1 MKIEKKKVTGNSQLS
16 KATKISV
23 ASLLGMTSVY
33 MSACVSDA
41 ESGAPMS
48 PVEPDSTGS
57 TTEASSSSAI
67 DIPLS
72 HEHLSSIAENAL
84 SSSAATSSSAEKL
97 SSSSFKFPMISSSG
111 VINPYSSSS
120 IAMPPRSSSSVDIPP
135 GISSSVAETPSSS
148 SEKSATSSSQTD
160 ESSSSINS
168 ESSSSTAPSSSSIR
182 TPSSSSTNFP
192 FERQCEM
199 VDSTGIRV
207 IMCRDNDRGMAAS
220 MVSTNEMSDMT

>member
-72 HEHLSSIAENAL
+72 HEHLSSSVEEAL
-84 SSSAATSSSAEKL
+84 SSSAAKI
-97 SSSSFKFPMISSSG
+97 SSSSNEPPISAGVPLISSPSSESSESSSS
-111 VINPYSSSS
+111 VKDESSSSSS
-120 IAMPPRSSSSVDIPP
+120 IIETP
-135 GISSSVAETPSSS
+135 ISSSEAIE
-148 SEKSATSSSQTD
+148 SSSQTD
-160 ESSSSINS
+160 ESSSSIQV
-168 ESSSSTAPSSSSIR
+168 PSSSSRDI
-182 TPSSSSTNFP
+182 P
-192 FERQCEM
+192 FKNQCEIQ
-199 VDSTGIRV
+199 DSTGIRV
-207 IMCRDNDRGMAAS
+207 IMCHDDDWGMMAS
-220 MVSTNEMSDMT
+220 MVSTYEMSDMT

>member
-1 MKIEKKKVTGNSQLS
+1 MKIEKKKVAGKANLS
-16 KATKISV
+16 NTAKVGV
-23 ASLLGMTSVY
+23 ASLLGMTSVFL
-33 MSACVSDA
+33 SGCLSDA

-72 HEHLSSIAENAL
+72 HEHLSSSAEEAL
-84 SSSAATSSSAEKL
+84 SSSAEKL

-160 ESSSSINS
+160 GSSSSVKDESSSSS
-168 ESSSSTAPSSSSIR
+168 APSSSSVQA
-182 TPSSSSTNFP
+182 PSSSSYISP
-192 FERQCEM
+192 FTRQCEM
-199 VDSTGIRV
+199 QDSTGVRV
-207 IMCRDNDRGMAAS
+207 IMCHDDDWGMMAS
-220 MVSTNEMSDMT
+220 MVSTYEMSDMS

>member
-1 MKIEKKKVTGNSQLS
+1 MKIEKKKVSGNTRLS
-16 KATKISV
+16 KATKVGV
-23 ASLLGMTSVY
+23 ASLLGMTSAY
-33 MSACVSDA
+33 ITACVSDA
-41 ESGAPMS
+41 E
-48 PVEPDSTGS
+48 PDSVAPNTNGS
-57 TTEASSSSAI
+57 NNSTETTSSSSAI
-67 DIPLS
+67 DFPLS
-72 HEHLSSIAENAL
+72 HERL
-84 SSSAATSSSAEKL
+84 SSSVEDALSSSAEKL

-168 ESSSSTAPSSSSIR
+168 ESSSSTAPSSSSVR
-182 TPSSSSTNFP
+182 APSSSSTNFP

-220 MVSTNEMSDMT
+220 MVSTYEMSDMT

>member
-1 MKIEKKKVTGNSQLS
+1 MKIEKKKVAGKVNLS
-16 KATKISV
+16 SSAKVGV
-23 ASLLGMTSVY
+23 ASLLGMTSVFL
-33 MSACVSDA
+33 SGCLSDA

-48 PVEPDSTGS
+48 PAEPDSTGS
-57 TTEASSSSAI
+57 TTETSSSSAI

-160 ESSSSINS
+160 ESSSSVKDT
-168 ESSSSTAPSSSSIR
+168 SSSSTPST
-182 TPSSSSTNFP
+182 TPP
-192 FERQCEM
+192 FARQCEM
-199 VDSTGIRV
+199 QDSTGIRV
-207 IMCRDNDRGMAAS
+207 IMCHDDDWGMMAS
-220 MVSTNEMSDMT
+220 MVSTYEMSDMS